1 MITLILYL
9 LLAILVSFFC
19 SLAEAVLLSVN
30 SAYVGAMK
38 NSPGPGAKALQELH
52 ASLDRP
58 LAAILSLNTVAHT
71 IGAAGVGAQAAIV
84 FGNQF
89 VGLTSAVLTLL
100 ILVFSEIIPKT
111 LGASYW
117 KALAPSLAV
126 SIVWLTR
133 LLTPLVWLS
142 ERITRLFAAP
152 EKSVWNF
159 SRDELEAMAEIGV
172 EEGNL
177 HVKELRVVKNLMRLH
192 RLTVRDIM
200 TPRSVIFAVPE
211 EVTVRSFFQAHAN
224 QPFSR
229 IPIYSGSQDN
239 ISGYV
244 LKNDLLMAQARDEFD
259 RPLLDFIRQFPVIPD
274 MISAFQVFDRL
285 VHERSHILL
294 VIDEYAD
301 FQGVVTLEDVME
313 TLIGLE
319 IIDEQDTVE
328 NMQDLA
334 RKKWTERMAA
344 LGIDRQILS
353 GREA

>member
-1 MITLILYL
+1 MTTLILYL
-9 LLAILVSFFC
+9 LLALLVSFFC

-30 SAYVGAMK
+30 SAYVGAME
-38 NSPGPGAKALQELH
+38 NRQVRGAKALQQLY

-111 LGASYW
+111 LGATHW
-117 KALAPSLAV
+117 KAMAPSLGIV
-126 SIVWLTR
+126 IVWLTR

-142 ERITRLFAAP
+142 ERITRLLASP

-172 EEGNL
+172 VEGDL
-177 HVKELRVVKNLMRLH
+177 DEKEFKVVKNLMRLH
-192 RLTVRDIM
+192 SLSVRDIM
-200 TPRSVIFAVPE
+200 TPRAVIFAVSHDL
-211 EVTVRSFFQAHAN
+211 TVGDFFRNHSN

-229 IPIYSGSQDN
+229 IPVYSANQDD
-239 ISGYV
+239 ITGYV
-244 LKNDLLMAQARDEFD
+244 LKNDLLMAQARDEFE
-259 RPLLDFIRQFPVIPD
+259 RTMSEFVREFPAFPD
-274 MISAFQVFDRL
+274 MLSAFRAFDRL
-285 VHERSHILL
+285 AHERSHILL
-294 VIDEYAD
+294 VIDEYGD

-319 IIDEQDTVE
+319 IIDEQDRVE

-334 RKKWTERMAA
+334 HRRWKERMAA
-344 LGIDRQILS
+344 LGIDTQMLDS
-353 GREA
+353 AKG